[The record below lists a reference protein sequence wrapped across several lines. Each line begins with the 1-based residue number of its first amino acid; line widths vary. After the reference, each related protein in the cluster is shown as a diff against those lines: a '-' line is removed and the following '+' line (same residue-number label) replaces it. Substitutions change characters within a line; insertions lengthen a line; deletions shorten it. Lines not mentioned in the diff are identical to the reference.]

1 MASLLL
7 PLFFHLLS
15 SLAETAAAGATPSS
29 SPALFVSS
37 DPPAH
42 DTAGCLKTSYYGT
55 YGGAPKEQDH
65 IYLPTAECLLTV
77 SALDAVTSGSIV
89 SVNDLMLGDGDRL
102 VWVGRSG
109 VSHKDSQVVPLIEES
124 WNLISSHSRDIV
136 SESNSRGVGYGTQHV
151 LQKANELHHIRPI
164 TLVHQTE
171 HSLLVNVPSSFLP
184 IFDTLLPPHL
194 VPVAL
199 PIAPLP
205 ISVSGWQSVP
215 KKFAKHLANIT
226 EHLSFSPELD
236 RILSEGIRLNQ
247 IRRDVRWLTGEAPSG
262 IESRHSFTSGAVK
275 AAQWISSQV
284 ESTGADCS
292 LQYFLSG
299 FAPNVICHYPSTLN
313 STERVIFSAHYD
325 SRGSFGSTR
334 APGGDDDGSG
344 TGHLLSLAR
353 AISNQGIMFEKAV
366 TLAFFAGEEQ
376 GLLGSHAYAEYLNSQ
391 NATVLLQVQADMLGY
406 HAPGEPLQLGLPET
420 IHLPEASYLI
430 GNLSQLYSPEL
441 VVGKTA
447 ACCSD
452 HQSFVTYGFPAT
464 QVFERNGPIVDPMY
478 HNSGDVSQREGYDFE
493 QIVSIAKVTLS
504 ALLTVAGYKRVPV

>member
-1 MASLLL
+1 MSYLLL
-7 PLFFHLLS
+7 TLLFH
-15 SLAETAAAGATPSS
+15 SLTSFVSTTAAAPITPS

-37 DPPAH
+37 DHLVH
-42 DTAGCLKTSYYGT
+42 DTASCLKASYYGT
-55 YGGAPKEQDH
+55 YGGVPEEQDH
-65 IYLPTAECLLTV
+65 IYIPTDDCLLTV
-77 SALDAVTSGSIV
+77 SALDAFTSGSIV
-89 SVNDLMLGDGDRL
+89 PIDDLMLGDGDRL

-109 VSHKDSQVVPLIEES
+109 VSHIDSQAVLPIEES
-124 WNLISSHSRDIV
+124 WSLISSRSRQIL
-136 SESNSRGVGYGTQHV
+136 SESDSRGGYGTQHV
-151 LQKANELHHIRPI
+151 LQKTYELHHVRPI
-164 TLVHQTE
+164 VLVHQTK

-199 PIAPLP
+199 PSDPLP
-205 ISVSGWQSVP
+205 ISVSGWQPVP
-215 KKFAKHLANIT
+215 EKFAKHLANIT

-236 RILSEGIRLNQ
+236 KILSEGIRLDQ

-262 IESRHSFTSGAVK
+262 IKSRHSFTSGAVK
-275 AAQWISSQV
+275 TAQWISSQV
-284 ESTGADCS
+284 KDTGADCT
-292 LQYFLSG
+292 LQHFLPG

-313 STERVIFSAHYD
+313 STEHVIFSAHYD

-344 TGHLLSLAR
+344 SGHLLSLAR
-353 AISNQGIMFEKAV
+353 AINSQGIVFEKAV

-376 GLLGSHAYAEYLNSQ
+376 GLLGSHAYA
-391 NATVLLQVQADMLGY
+391 DDK
-406 HAPGEPLQLGLPET
+406 PGEPLQLGLPEI

-478 HNSGDVSQREGYDFE
+478 HNSGDISQREGYDFE

-504 ALLTVAGYKRVPV
+504 ALLTVAGYKRVRV